1 MSCSYIV
8 PNQHYLRLGCLTKV
22 GTIGRIAADRAELLL
37 IHGSA
42 GQNFRQKAGSYPLD
56 LASLI
61 RVAGP
66 FICHVQIF
74 P

>member
-1 MSCSYIV
+1 M
-8 PNQHYLRLGCLTKV
+8 
-22 GTIGRIAADRAELLL
+22 AADRAELPL
-37 IHGSA
+37 IYGSA